1 MQYETLCCSVATNNR
16 VRDNERGDVRVRP
29 SYTDNPF
36 THALALHNATI
47 EVVMRNFRQ
56 KMSKKKLTK
65 D

>member
-1 MQYETLCCSVATNNR
+1 M
-16 VRDNERGDVRVRP
+16 RGGGDLVHVRVRP
-29 SYTDNPF
+29 STLYTDNPF